1 MKCFWGNE
9 YTIFVICLG
18 LILFSPIHAQQR
30 PDWVNG
36 HWEDLSNS
44 YIKVVSGE
52 GRNAEEAR
60 DIAMQNITKER
71 SIGAGQR
78 LQVSILNDKTSIQG
92 DNELTTKAHIIDSY
106 TEYSSAG
113 WYRVYLLVQ
122 VLKNPSYSYEPVH
135 VTNKYPFSGR
145 VFVPGMAQIHKGQ
158 TGRGVGFI
166 TGEIAFIGGIV
177 ASECLRQ
184 SYDAKVLSTHS
195 NLLRKD
201 YADKANI
208 CMLSRNIAIAG
219 AAALYIWNIIDGAVA
234 KGKTH
239 IVIGDAQ
246 LLFAPY
252 VSSETGGLALSVK
265 F

>member
-1 MKCFWGNE
+1 MKSFRYFLYIVLSLLEFESG
-9 YTIFVICLG
+9 F
-18 LILFSPIHAQQR
+18 AQKPPEWKDGYR
-30 PDWVNG
+30 KV
-36 HWEDLSNS
+36 LANS
-44 YIKVVSGE
+44 TLEVVSGE
-52 GRNAEEAR
+52 GQNIEEAQNMAVQ
-60 DIAMQNITKER
+60 DIIRRKGISVGQWVDITINNGSISVKGSKE
-71 SIGAGQR
+71 
-78 LQVSILNDKTSIQG
+78 LLV
-92 DNELTTKAHIIDSY
+92 KANIIDRY
-106 TEYSSAG
+106 LEYNG
-113 WYRVYLLVQ
+113 EVCRLYMLVQ
-122 VLKNPSYSYEPVH
+122 ILKNPSPETDTIPVH
-135 VTNKYPFSGR
+135 FSNEYPFSAR

-158 TGRGVGFI
+158 TGKGIGFI

-184 SYDAKVLSTHS
+184 SYDAKVLSTHN

-208 CMLSRNIAIAG
+208 CMISRNIAIAG

>member
-1 MKCFWGNE
+1 MKSIRFFLCMALFLPA
-9 YTIFVICLG
+9 LG
-18 LILFSPIHAQQR
+18 CSVFAKNPPEWLGGYR
-30 PDWVNG
+30 
-36 HWEDLSNS
+36 EDLPNS
-44 YIKVVSGE
+44 YLEVIFGD
-52 GRNAEEAR
+52 GRDMEEA
-60 DIAMQNITKER
+60 QNMAAKNIIYLR
-71 SIGAGQR
+71 SLGVGQR
-78 LQVSILNDKTSIQG
+78 SEVTVNNGIISVKGSQDLLV
-92 DNELTTKAHIIDSY
+92 KANIIDTY
-106 TEYSSAG
+106 TEYSG
-113 WYRVYLLVQ
+113 GMYRVYLLVQ
-122 VLKNPSYSYEPVH
+122 VLKHPSYSYEPVH

-158 TGRGVGFI
+158 TGKGVGFI

-177 ASECLRQ
+177 ASEFLRQ

-195 NLLRKD
+195 YILRKD

-219 AAALYIWNIIDGAVA
+219 AAALYIWNIIDGADA

>member
-1 MKCFWGNE
+1 MKCFWR
-9 YTIFVICLG
+9 YVYIIFVIG
-18 LILFSPIHAQQR
+18 LEATLFSPIHAQQR

-36 HWEDLSNS
+36 LWENLPNS

-52 GRNAEEAR
+52 GRNEETAH
-60 DIAMQNITKER
+60 DNAMQNIIKER
-71 SIGAGQR
+71 SISAGQR
-78 LQVSILNDKTSIQG
+78 SKVSILNEKTSIQG
-92 DNELTTKAHIIDSY
+92 HNELTTKAHILDTY
-106 TEYSSAG
+106 TKYSGGMYS
-113 WYRVYLLVQ
+113 VYLLVQ
-122 VLKNPSYSYEPVH
+122 VLKNPSYSFDPVH
-135 VTNKYPFSGR
+135 VSNKYPFSGR

-158 TGRGVGFI
+158 TGKGVGFI

-177 ASECLRQ
+177 ASEFLRQ
-184 SYDAKVLSTHS
+184 SYEDKVLSTHN

-219 AAALYIWNIIDGAVA
+219 AVALYIWNIIDGAVA

-239 IVIGDAQ
+239 IVTGDAQ
-246 LLFAPY
+246 LFLAPY
-252 VSSETGGLALSVK
+252 VSSETGGLALSIK